1 MENGDQRGVKK
12 EMERGPGEESERVK
26 EMARRAKVQNKMVFV
41 CLFVCVCVCVC
52 ARACVCVKECR
63 KKNTVDLGFF

>member
-1 MENGDQRGVKK
+1 VENGEQRGVKK
-12 EMERGPGEESERVK
+12 EREGGSGEGSERVK

-52 ARACVCVKECR
+52 VRARVCV
-63 KKNTVDLGFF
+63 